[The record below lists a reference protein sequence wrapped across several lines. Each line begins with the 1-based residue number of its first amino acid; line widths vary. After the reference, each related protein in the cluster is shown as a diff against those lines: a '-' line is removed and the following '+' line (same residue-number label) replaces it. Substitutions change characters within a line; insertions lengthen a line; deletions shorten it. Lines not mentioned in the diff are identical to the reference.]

1 MERFNQ
7 WIVMDPKREKEKE
20 RGKKVE
26 GKRKEGKNVI
36 RKHRAQRNLS
46 VITGNNDR
54 RGSTREYV
62 FIINP

>member
-1 MERFNQ
+1 
-7 WIVMDPKREKEKE
+7 MDPKREKEKE
-20 RGKKVE
+20 IGKKME

>member
-1 MERFNQ
+1 
-7 WIVMDPKREKEKE
+7 MDPKVKGGKERKKREKERE
-20 RGKKVE
+20 KKME
-26 GKRKEGKNVI
+26 GKRNEGKNVI
-36 RKHRAQRNLS
+36 RKHRVQRNLS